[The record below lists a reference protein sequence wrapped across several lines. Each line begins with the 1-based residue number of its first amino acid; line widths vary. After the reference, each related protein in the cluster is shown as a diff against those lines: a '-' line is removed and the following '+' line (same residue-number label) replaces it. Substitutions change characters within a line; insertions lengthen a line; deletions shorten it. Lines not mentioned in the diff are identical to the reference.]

1 MERAVDGRVG
11 LGGPGVVARG
21 RKCVDIFAI
30 DSRDVD
36 CEDAGVARRM
46 WVGPN
51 WTNNAG
57 QSRSTTFGLE
67 RTWDENTNV
76 KLAQGV
82 QVR

>member
-1 MERAVDGRVG
+1 VSWVSTFGDPVVAESCREASSKLGGGDGEIARIVERAVDGRVG

-51 WTNNAG
+51 
-57 QSRSTTFGLE
+57 
-67 RTWDENTNV
+67 
-76 KLAQGV
+76 
-82 QVR
+82 